1 MREKAAADLKF
12 RERLLRYIDQA
23 ISESLPEEILSDEN
37 MDDDIDHRIGRR
49 VFQPFISPDDPHFD
63 EEIKLDLGD
72 ILRTRQM
79 HSWTHM
85 STCFKYGSKRCRSR
99 FPRRIILEMH
109 FDTENRVFYIKRNHR
124 WLNNHNKWIAVM
136 TRANHDC
143 QFLFTK
149 NHALASIYYV
159 MKYISKPET
168 ALHSKLTIAA
178 AIRRVLQSHAP
189 SAGHDIGRLML
200 LKIYNKIESYRE
212 VGVPEAISHLLQLP
226 DHYTG
231 ATFSKIHTTHL
242 LAYIKRGTNE
252 SPRPHDLETGADN
265 VEPDT
270 EIVVNNGHFTL
281 VSPFD
286 DYANRGDTLSDY
298 CLYDYCTLVSKDR
311 KLGGIPFE
319 SSHPQHVHHRQFVRK
334 VNTTV
339 PNLLGRLLFLRK
351 DSEVETEREDYYCLI
366 SALFFPW
373 SVHQPLTPQGLS
385 WQAFFEENSQNL
397 TPRLL

>member
-1 MREKAAADLKF
+1 MREKAAVDLEF
-12 RERLLRYIDQA
+12 RQRLLRYIDHA
-23 ISESLPEEILSDEN
+23 ISESLPDGIPSDEN
-37 MDDDIDHRIGRR
+37 MDDDIDHRMGRR

-63 EEIKLDLGD
+63 EEIKLDLDD

-79 HSWTHM
+79 HSRTHM
-85 STCFKYGSKRCRSR
+85 PTCFKYGSKRCRSR
-99 FPRRIILEMH
+99 FPRRIILETH
-109 FDTENRVFYIKRNHR
+109 FNAENRVFYIKRNHR
-124 WLNNHNKWIAVM
+124 WLNNHNQWIAVM

-168 ALHSKLTIAA
+168 ALHSKLTVAA
-178 AIRRVLQSHAP
+178 AIRRVLQSRAP
-189 SAGHDIGRLML
+189 SPGDDIGRLML

-212 VGVPEAISHLLQLP
+212 VGVPEAISHLLNLP
-226 DHYTG
+226 DHYTE

-242 LAYIKRGTNE
+242 LAYIKRNTNPS
-252 SPRPHDLETGADN
+252 SPSRDPENGADD

-286 DYANRGDTLSDY
+286 DYVHRGDTLSSY
-298 CLYDYCTLVSKDR
+298 CLYDYCTLVRKDR

-319 SSHPQHVHHRQFVRK
+319 ASHPQHIHHRQFVRK
-334 VNTTV
+334 FNIAI
-339 PNLLGRLLFLRK
+339 PS
-351 DSEVETEREDYYCLI
+351 SE
-366 SALFFPW
+366 
-373 SVHQPLTPQGLS
+373 
-385 WQAFFEENSQNL
+385 
-397 TPRLL
+397 